1 MTVWTD
7 ELTEQLTALFR
18 QGLSC
23 SKIASKIGGVTRNAV
38 IGRLYR
44 LGLRR
49 GKMTARPT
57 LNEYILSPKKRNA
70 GRRKNDFICGG
81 LPSRRTAPG
90 ASSCQPIPRSQDG
103 PEPPSRP
110 LVSLSE
116 LEPAMCRFPYGDPRE
131 PSFGFCGEPNDGS
144 PYCPEHHRLCLLA
157 IDKEAQ
163 A

>member
-7 ELTEQLTALFR
+7 EMTERLIALFR

-23 SKIASKIGGVTRNAV
+23 SQIASRIGGVTRNAV
-38 IGRLYR
+38 IGRLHR

-49 GKMTARPT
+49 KCLT
-57 LNEYILSPKKRNA
+57 LNEYSLAQKKRNA
-70 GRRKNDFICGG
+70 RRRKNDFIFGG
-81 LPSRRTAPG
+81 HPLRRTAPG
-90 ASSCQPIPRSQDG
+90 ESSCQPIPRSQDG